1 MRACEAGSSSDKGRS
16 GVTKTLSKYCNAVL
30 LVEMTAELNNQHVAG
45 SLKLDSVDTSSSLS

>member
-30 LVEMTAELNNQHVAG
+30 LVEMTAELNNQHVAV
-45 SLKLDSVDTSSSLS
+45 SLKLDSVDTFLAK